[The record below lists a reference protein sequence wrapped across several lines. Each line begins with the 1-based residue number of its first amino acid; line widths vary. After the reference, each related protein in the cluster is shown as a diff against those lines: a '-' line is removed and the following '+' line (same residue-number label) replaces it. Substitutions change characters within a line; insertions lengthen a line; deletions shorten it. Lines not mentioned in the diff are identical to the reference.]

1 MEKYKGK
8 SFKQNVE
15 IMFAESGP
23 CQGAKVLAQV
33 GERKIKRRIMENQ
46 IDIIEKQIEQLK
58 ESIMNRYNES
68 IGNIER
74 DISYSK
80 ETALDRVLQT
90 RIELIKELDDR
101 LALIKQFPSVLD
113 ADLVSM
119 KEIEGLTRIDFLGRM
134 PGYHQLPVSGE
145 GKWKVLILAKR
156 IV

>member
-1 MEKYKGK
+1 
-8 SFKQNVE
+8 
-15 IMFAESGP
+15 
-23 CQGAKVLAQV
+23 
-33 GERKIKRRIMENQ
+33 MENQ

-58 ESIMNRYNES
+58 ASIMNRYNES

-113 ADLVSM
+113 ADLVSI
-119 KEIEGLTRIDFLGRM
+119 KEIHDLTRIEFYGSRS
-134 PGYHQLPVSGE
+134 GYEILPVSGE

>member
-1 MEKYKGK
+1 
-8 SFKQNVE
+8 
-15 IMFAESGP
+15 
-23 CQGAKVLAQV
+23 
-33 GERKIKRRIMENQ
+33 MENQ

-68 IGNIER
+68 IRNIER

-90 RIELIKELDDR
+90 RIEFRGSRYDD
-101 LALIKQFPSVLD
+101 LSV
-113 ADLVSM
+113 
-119 KEIEGLTRIDFLGRM
+119 
-134 PGYHQLPVSGE
+134 PGE

>member
-1 MEKYKGK
+1 
-8 SFKQNVE
+8 
-15 IMFAESGP
+15 
-23 CQGAKVLAQV
+23 
-33 GERKIKRRIMENQ
+33 MENQ

-68 IGNIER
+68 IRNIER

-101 LALIKQFPSVLD
+101 LALIKQSPSVLD
-113 ADLVSM
+113 ADLVTM
-119 KEIEGLTRIDFLGRM
+119 KYFENLTRIEFRGSRYDDLSV
-134 PGYHQLPVSGE
+134 PGE